1 MNWGYKIILVF
12 AVFVTGIIYMVVS
25 SFSKN
30 IDLVATDYYEQELKY
45 QTTIDATERANAL
58 SAKVICSVKN
68 DTLFIT
74 FPAEMKNIKL
84 NAEVWLYFIA
94 DKKKDIKK
102 TIETLDGKTFLALP
116 AANKGLHDV
125 KVNWVAAGNEF
136 YYEQKIFLQ

>member
-12 AVFVTGIIYMVVS
+12 AVFISGILYLVVS
-25 SFSKN
+25 SFSQN
-30 IDLVATDYYEQELKY
+30 TDLVATDYYEQELQY
-45 QTTIDATERANAL
+45 QTIIDATERANAL
-58 SAKVICSVKN
+58 SEKVICSVN
-68 DTLFIT
+68 RDTMFIT

-102 TIETLDGKTFLALP
+102 TIETSEGKTFLPLP
-116 AANKGLHDV
+116 AANKGMHDV
-125 KVNWVAAGNEF
+125 KIKWLAAGMEY